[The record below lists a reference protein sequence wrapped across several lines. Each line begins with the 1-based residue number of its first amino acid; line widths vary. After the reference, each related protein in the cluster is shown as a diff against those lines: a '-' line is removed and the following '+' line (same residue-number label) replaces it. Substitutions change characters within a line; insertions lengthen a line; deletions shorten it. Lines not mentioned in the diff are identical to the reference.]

1 MRKIGTAALV
11 ITVAVT
17 LTACTAQEPT
27 PTPTP
32 TPTPSSSGPTF
43 PDAAPFSPAP
53 SGAID
58 EDSGEVIEPQPV
70 PEWDDNSRAAAIAAA
85 ETALRAYA
93 RPNMSADA
101 WREGLTPLLDQK
113 AQQDYSYIEP
123 ARIVASEVTGPGT
136 ITDDTSA
143 YVAFVDVPTNAGT
156 YGVVVSRVD
165 ADAAWLT
172 SRFILPEGVN

>member
-11 ITVAVT
+11 IAAAVT
-17 LTACTAQEPT
+17 LTACTAQEPA
-27 PTPTP
+27 PTP

-43 PDAAPFSPAP
+43 PDAAPFNPAP

-70 PEWDDNSRAAAIAAA
+70 PEWDDESRAAAIAAA

-93 RPNMSADA
+93 RPDLSADA

-113 AQQDYSYIEP
+113 AQQDYSYIDP
-123 ARIVASEVTGPGT
+123 ARIVASEVTGAGT

-156 YGVVVSRVD
+156 YGVVVSRADGD
-165 ADAAWLT
+165 APWLT

>member
-11 ITVAVT
+11 IAAAVT
-17 LTACTAQEPT
+17 LTACTAQEPA
-27 PTPTP
+27 PTP
-32 TPTPSSSGPTF
+32 TPTPSSSGPSF
-43 PDAAPFSPAP
+43 PTDASSFNPAP

-58 EDSGEVIEPQPV
+58 EDSGEVITPQPV
-70 PEWDDNSRAAAIAAA
+70 PEWDEDSRQAAVAAA

-93 RPNMSADA
+93 RPGLPAET
-101 WREGLTPLLDQK
+101 WREGLIPLLDQK
-113 AQQDYSYIEP
+113 AQQDYSYLDP
-123 ARIVASEVTGPGT
+123 ARIVASEVTGAGT

-156 YGVVVSRVD
+156 YGVVVSRTD
-165 ADAAWLT
+165 ADAPWLT